1 MLLRSD
7 RDATTG
13 GRVRL
18 IDHYGPDGWGDEPST
33 GLLPRQVVARDLV
46 ASILRDATG
55 PVRVLDAG
63 CGDGSFLDALAT
75 HVNAADGRV
84 GYVGLDYS
92 RHQLEKAAALPYE
105 FHHCDLGDGIPQPDA
120 SVDVLHAAEVLEHLY
135 DPDLFVDECARVV
148 RPGGRLVVSTPNLQA
163 WFNRMLFL
171 AGVQPLFYETSTRT
185 TDVGAGAMRRFKRT
199 NRPVG
204 HVRVFNRTALLDLLR
219 RGGFTPASVRGARF
233 HDVPRSLRWLD
244 AAFCRRPAMASIL
257 VVDAIR
263 A

>member
-1 MLLRSD
+1 L
-7 RDATTG
+7 
-13 GRVRL
+13 RL
-18 IDHYGPDGWGDEPST
+18 IDHYGPDGWGDEPPT

-55 PVRVLDAG
+55 PARVVDAG
-63 CGDGSFLDALAT
+63 CGDGSFLDALAK
-75 HVNAADGRV
+75 HVANARANAPNARADGRV
-84 GYVGLDYS
+84 SYVGLDYS
-92 RHQLEKAAALPYE
+92 EHQLAKAAALPYE

-120 SVDVLHAAEVLEHLY
+120 SVDVLHAAEVIEHLY
-135 DPDLFVDECARVV
+135 DPDLFVDECARVL

-185 TDVGAGAMRRFKRT
+185 TEVGAGALRRFKRT

-219 RGGFTPASVRGARF
+219 RGGFTPVSVRGARF

-244 AAFCRRPAMASIL
+244 AAFCRRPGMASIL